1 LQFDQRNRLV
11 FVCYIQPKDAI
22 MAIENTRTSSS
33 ARTEGYGV
41 VFTALRKLLKIYEA
55 ELAIRIDRPGNC
67 YLETR
72 SASMS
77 GRHLLFAG
85 AKIKKNYVSYY
96 LPALYMFPDLSDK
109 ISAPLK
115 KIMQGQACFN
125 FTVANQEWFEELG
138 RLTQAGFQK
147 FKGESLL

>member
-1 LQFDQRNRLV
+1 
-11 FVCYIQPKDAI
+11 
-22 MAIENTRTSSS
+22 MAIENARTSAS
-33 ARTEGYGV
+33 AGADNHAV
-41 VFTALRKLLKIYEA
+41 IFAALRKLLKMYEL
-55 ELAIRIDRPGNC
+55 ELAIRVDRPGNC

-85 AKIKKNYVSYY
+85 AKVKKNYVSFY
-96 LPALYMFPDLSDK
+96 LPALYMFPDLFDK

-115 KIMQGQACFN
+115 KTMQGQSCFN
-125 FTVANQEWFEELG
+125 LTTPNLEWLDELG

>member
-1 LQFDQRNRLV
+1 M
-11 FVCYIQPKDAI
+11 
-22 MAIENTRTSSS
+22 MAIENAKTSTT
-33 ARTEGYGV
+33 ARAESHGAI
-41 VFTALRKLLKIYEA
+41 FAALRKLLKIYEP

-72 SASMS
+72 SASLS
-77 GRHLLFAG
+77 GRRLLFAG
-85 AKIKKNYVSYY
+85 AKVKKNYVSFY

-115 KIMQGQACFN
+115 KTMQGQSCFN
-125 FTVANQEWFEELG
+125 LTIPNQEWFEELG
-138 RLTQAGFQK
+138 KLAQAGFQK